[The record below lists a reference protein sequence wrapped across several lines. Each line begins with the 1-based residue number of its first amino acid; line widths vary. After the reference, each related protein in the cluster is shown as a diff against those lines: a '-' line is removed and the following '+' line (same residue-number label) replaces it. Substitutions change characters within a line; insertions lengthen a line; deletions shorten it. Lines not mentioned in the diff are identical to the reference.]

1 MERVVGW
8 VKGFALT
15 LGGPGLF
22 IIAFLDSSLLSF
34 PEVVDL
40 LLMGLVIQHKE
51 RVLYYALLSTLG
63 SITGCL
69 LLYMIARKGGEAF
82 LRRRFA
88 GHHIDRALRLF
99 QKYGLLAVAIPSIL
113 PPPVPFKIFVFA
125 AGVARVPLLEFVAA
139 IAMGRGVRYFGE
151 AFLALWY
158 GEAAIAF
165 LKEHART
172 VAFTLAAV
180 ALVAGVAWIWFRRDK
195 AARPPAAP
203 GRVESADTTETF
215 NTEKRKERRNGKY

>member
-1 MERVVGW
+1 MYRVVDW

-63 SITGCL
+63 SIAGCFV
-69 LLYMIARKGGEAF
+69 LYLIARKGGEAF

-88 GHHIDRALRLF
+88 GHHIDRALGLF
-99 QKYGLLAVAIPSIL
+99 QKYGLLAVAVPSIL

-125 AGVARVPLLEFVAA
+125 AGVARVPPLEFLVAVA
-139 IAMGRGVRYFGE
+139 IGRGIRYFGE
-151 AFLALWY
+151 GFLALWY

-165 LKEHART
+165 LKENART
-172 VAFTLAAV
+172 VAYALATLVLAA
-180 ALVAGVAWIWFRRDK
+180 GVTWVWFRRRK
-195 AARPPAAP
+195 SVT
-203 GRVESADTTETF
+203 RVD
-215 NTEKRKERRNGKY
+215 G

>member
-1 MERVVGW
+1 MERFVGW
-8 VKGFALT
+8 VKGFALA

-22 IIAFLDSSLLSF
+22 IIALLDSSLLSF

-51 RVLYYALLSTLG
+51 RVVYYALLSTLG
-63 SITGCL
+63 SIAGCFV
-69 LLYMIARKGGEAF
+69 LYAIARKGGEAF

-125 AGVARVPLLEFVAA
+125 AGVARVPPLEFLAAVA
-139 IAMGRGVRYFGE
+139 IGRGVRYFGE

-165 LKEHART
+165 LKENART
-172 VAFTLAAV
+172 VAFTLAS
-180 ALVAGVAWIWFRRDK
+180 LVLAGGIVWMWHRNRK
-195 AARPPAAP
+195 PAT
-203 GRVESADTTETF
+203 R
-215 NTEKRKERRNGKY
+215 

>member
-1 MERVVGW
+1 MERLVNW
-8 VKGFALT
+8 VKGFALA

-63 SITGCL
+63 SIAGCFV
-69 LLYMIARKGGEAF
+69 LYGIARKGGEAF

-99 QKYGLLAVAIPSIL
+99 QKYGLLAVAVPSIL

-125 AGVARVPLLEFVAA
+125 AGVSRVPPLEFLAAVAA
-139 IAMGRGVRYFGE
+139 GRGVRYFGE

-165 LKEHART
+165 LRVHART
-172 VAFTLAAV
+172 VAYTLAT
-180 ALVAGVAWIWFRRDK
+180 LVLAGGVAWIWYR
-195 AARPPAAP
+195 
-203 GRVESADTTETF
+203 
-215 NTEKRKERRNGKY
+215 KRKPARVDV

>member
-1 MERVVGW
+1 MERVANW

-40 LLMGLVIQHKE
+40 LLMGLVVQHKE
-51 RVLYYALLSTLG
+51 RILYYALLSTLG
-63 SITGCL
+63 SIAGCFV
-69 LLYMIARKGGEAF
+69 LYVIARKGGEAF

-88 GHHIDRALRLF
+88 GHHVDRALLLF

-125 AGVARVPLLEFVAA
+125 AGVARVPPLEFLTAVA
-139 IAMGRGVRYFGE
+139 IGRGVRYFGE
-151 AFLALWY
+151 GCLALWY
-158 GEAAIAF
+158 GEPAIAF
-165 LKEHART
+165 LKENART
-172 VAFTLAAV
+172 VALALAAV
-180 ALVAGVAWIWFRRDK
+180 MLVFGVAWIWFRR
-195 AARPPAAP
+195 
-203 GRVESADTTETF
+203 
-215 NTEKRKERRNGKY
+215 RKLSD